1 MHMLQT
7 WTAYPCLHGAE
18 PQDWRQKRAEL
29 SGRYCH
35 KAWGRSTAG
44 ATTVNRQFWL
54 RWESQ
59 EAWVLPGS
67 WLQLL
72 SSRTALQRPL
82 ITAINLAS
90 CWAHVEAETSDSEEG
105 SCRQGFGSAHR
116 QQLVQSYVLLPVM
129 WQKQYSET
137 KAAFYMYLL
146 GVLGQAVRRRGS
158 GRRNIF

>member
-1 MHMLQT
+1 MLHIQ
-7 WTAYPCLHGAE
+7 TAYPFLSVDE

-29 SGRYCH
+29 SERYCQG
-35 KAWGRSTAG
+35 ARGRSTAG
-44 ATTVNRQFWL
+44 ATTANRHCWL
-54 RWESQ
+54 CWESQ

-82 ITAINLAS
+82 IAAINLAS
-90 CWAHVEAETSDSEEG
+90 CWAHVEAETSESEEG
-105 SCRQGFGSAHR
+105 LCRQGFGSAHR
-116 QQLVQSYVLLPVM
+116 QQFVESYMLLPVM
-129 WQKQYSET
+129 WQKQYS

-146 GVLGQAVRRRGS
+146 GALGQAVRRRGS